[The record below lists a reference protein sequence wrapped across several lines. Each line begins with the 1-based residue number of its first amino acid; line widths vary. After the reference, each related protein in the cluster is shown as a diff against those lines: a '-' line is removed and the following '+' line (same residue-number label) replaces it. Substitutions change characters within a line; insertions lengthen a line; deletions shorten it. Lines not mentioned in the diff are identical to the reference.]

1 MIYSPKM
8 LRISMLLM
16 GSCALNPTAAKA
28 QDETQSCTGQLT
40 QQLRRFS
47 EKCISDLVGYVASQR
62 EMGARI
68 SSEAE
73 KYYVELIKDAKGFRA
88 EALSKFNYPMVKDE
102 AIDSLKQLG
111 WAPPENE
118 SDNWKKMIDAG
129 GQVNIGAIAEDL
141 TKALADYGLKKGEA
155 ISLTIGTDLSK

>member
-47 EKCISDLVGYVASQR
+47 EKCISDLVGYVASQP

-68 SSEAE
+68 SSETE
-73 KYYVELIKDAKGFRA
+73 NYHVELVKDAKGFRA
-88 EALSKFNYPMVKDE
+88 EAVSKFNFPMVKDE
-102 AIDSLKQLG
+102 TIDSLKQLG

-118 SDNWKKMIDAG
+118 SDNWKKLIDADR
-129 GQVNIGAIAEDL
+129 VNIGALAEDL
-141 TKALADYGLKKGEA
+141 SKALAAYGLKKGEA